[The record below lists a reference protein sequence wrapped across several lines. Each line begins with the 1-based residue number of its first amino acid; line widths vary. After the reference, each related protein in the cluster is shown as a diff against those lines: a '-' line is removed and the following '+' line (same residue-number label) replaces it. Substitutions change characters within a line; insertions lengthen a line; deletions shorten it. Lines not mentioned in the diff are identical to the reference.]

1 MNEGKLSEE
10 RIDESV
16 RRLLRD
22 KFTLGLFE
30 DPYVDAD
37 KALSITTTEEKQRL
51 AEEAQVKST
60 VVLKIVLFYPYP
72 KEHAFI

>member
-1 MNEGKLSEE
+1 MTNLEGKVAQQILALVNEGKLSEE

-22 KFTLGLFE
+22 KFYFRLFE

-37 KALSITTTEEKQRL
+37 KALSITTTEEKATT
-51 AEEAQVKST
+51 AEERK
-60 VVLKIVLFYPYP
+60 
-72 KEHAFI
+72 